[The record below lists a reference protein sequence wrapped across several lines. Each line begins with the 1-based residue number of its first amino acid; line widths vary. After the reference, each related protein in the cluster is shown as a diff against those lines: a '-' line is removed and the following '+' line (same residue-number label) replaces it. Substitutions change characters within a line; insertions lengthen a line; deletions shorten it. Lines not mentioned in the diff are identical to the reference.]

1 MASRAAKKYATKSKI
16 HKYNSLVN
24 KLRGR
29 LNAIEQSDPDSIVL
43 ERYRGLHRKLSEGT
57 RYLARTV
64 DKVLANITRLLE
76 SDELTMDGYQ
86 RSKAQGIRTLNEA
99 GLDYVNE
106 KNFNSFM
113 RFLNDAQARGLGA
126 LYSSDQIIEAV
137 KQAKDRGLTKGQIN
151 ENIRR
156 WAAQSVRHD
165 KEGKII
171 EVVNPPE
178 LKVTKVRVLHPDRRK
193 KRRK

>member
-1 MASRAAKKYATKSKI
+1 MASRAEKKYATKSKI
-16 HKYNSLVN
+16 QKYNSLVN
-24 KLRGR
+24 KLRSR

-57 RYLARTV
+57 KYLSRTV
-64 DKVLANITRLLE
+64 DKVLKSITNLLE

-86 RSKAQGIRTLNEA
+86 RSKAQGIRTLNDA
-99 GLDYVNE
+99 GLDYINE

-113 RFLNDAQARGLGA
+113 RFLNDAQARGLGS
-126 LYSSDQIIEAV
+126 LYSSDQIIDAI
-137 KQAKDRGLTKGQIN
+137 KQAKDQGLTKGQIN

-193 KRRK
+193 RRK